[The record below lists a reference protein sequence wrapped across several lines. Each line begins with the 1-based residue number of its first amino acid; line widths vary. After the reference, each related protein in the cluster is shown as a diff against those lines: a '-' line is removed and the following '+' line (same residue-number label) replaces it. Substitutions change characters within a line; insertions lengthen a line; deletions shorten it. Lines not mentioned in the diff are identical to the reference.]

1 MLLLTEE
8 PIIIS
13 PETGMPLLGPELF
26 HVILLA
32 HSHRSH
38 HELATIITKLQS
50 TDRSSF
56 GRGPGES
63 SIKLIESI
71 FVTSLFVFLS
81 LPLKR

>member
-32 HSHRSH
+32 HRSR

-63 SIKLIESI
+63 SIKVIESI
-71 FVTSLFVFLS
+71 FVTGLFVFLS
-81 LPLKR
+81 LPL

>member
-1 MLLLTEE
+1 MLFLTEE

-32 HSHRSH
+32 HSRNR
-38 HELATIITKLQS
+38 HELATIISKLQS

-81 LPLKR
+81 LPLTR